1 MSGSLDDSLDDSLDV
16 YVARLRPEAA
26 EVVEELRRRVRAVRP
41 DAVEVIRYDIPTFQ
55 VEGRSR
61 VHVAGWSKHVSI
73 YPVPDAGDDPGLA
86 DDLAP
91 YVGGKGT
98 LKLPLGQPMPWT
110 LVDRVLRA
118 LLLP

>member
-1 MSGSLDDSLDDSLDV
+1 MPDSV
-16 YVARLRPEAA
+16 QAYVAGLPPAGA
-26 EVVEELRRRVRAVRP
+26 EVVGELRRRVRAIRP

-98 LKLPLGQPMPWT
+98 LKFPLGPPMPWT